1 MVQAALSFSENDIDN
16 PADSTKINRICGTF
30 KKLNESRIEMN
41 REEILAMEKERLLD
55 LVQEKFNVRIK
66 NLQDIESLSIA
77 WEIVEKLEK
86 RGWTI
91 DIRSSESMKR
101 VDGYK
106 FIKGGGPGTIFAQHY
121 EFPNF
126 RSVTEGICKTSLIA
140 LELEG
145 DKDKF

>member
-1 MVQAALSFSENDIDN
+1 M
-16 PADSTKINRICGTF
+16 
-30 KKLNESRIEMN
+30 SRK
-41 REEILAMEKERLLD
+41 EILAMEEERLLD
-55 LVQEKFNVRIK
+55 LVQEKFDVRVK
-66 NLQDIESLSIA
+66 NLQDTESLSTA

-101 VDGYK
+101 VDGYD
-106 FIKGGGPGTIFAQHY
+106 FKGGGPRTIFAQHG

-126 RSVTEGICKTSLIA
+126 GSITEGICKTSLII

-145 DKDKF
+145 DKE